1 MGGGFREWL
10 AGLGRRELAVLALV
24 GVALA
29 GLSGVWFVRSLP
41 RPVAVERI
49 GGPQAG
55 PSVGPSPEGPGP
67 PIYVHVAGWVR
78 RAGVYRLHLGDRVI
92 DAIDRAGGPRP
103 GAALDALNLAALL
116 FDGQQVYVPRKGE
129 AAPGSGS
136 TFGTAGT
143 AGGKININ
151 LATAP
156 ELETLPGI
164 GEVLA
169 QRIIDYREEHGP
181 FASVDDLVNVSG
193 IGEATLE
200 ELRDL
205 VTV

>member
-10 AGLGRRELAVLALV
+10 VGLGRRELTVLVIV
-24 GVALA
+24 GVAVA
-29 GLSGVWFVRSLP
+29 GLSAVWFVRSVP
-41 RPVAVERI
+41 RPVVVE
-49 GGPQAG
+49 PLEHSAAA
-55 PSVGPSPEGPGP
+55 PTVAPSPEGPGP
-67 PIYVHVAGWVR
+67 QIFVHVAGWVR
-78 RAGVYRLHLGDRVI
+78 RPDVYRLHLGDRVI
-92 DAIDRAGGPRP
+92 DAIERAGGARP

-116 FDGQQVYVPRKGE
+116 VDGQQVYVPREGATSGPSSTSGTSAAGE
-129 AAPGSGS
+129 
-136 TFGTAGT
+136 
-143 AGGKININ
+143 KININ
-151 LATAP
+151 LATAE
-156 ELETLPGI
+156 ELESLPGI

-181 FASVDDLVNVSG
+181 FASVDDLVDVSG